1 MVVFGFDGGSARMVF
16 GDGCYG
22 FGRKDFFSKNK
33 QILQFEIRFFLK
45 KKIL

>member
-22 FGRKDFFSKNK
+22 FGRKDLLELGYGLN
-33 QILQFEIRFFLK
+33 QLDYAMVIFL
-45 KKIL
+45 